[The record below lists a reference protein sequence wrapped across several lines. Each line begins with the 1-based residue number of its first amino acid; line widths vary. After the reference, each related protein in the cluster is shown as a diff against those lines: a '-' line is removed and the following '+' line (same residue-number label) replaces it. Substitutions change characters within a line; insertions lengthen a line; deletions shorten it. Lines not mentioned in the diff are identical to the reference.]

1 MLHFPIFFLSVNLY
15 CFSSQRGSHWW
26 PGEDWLQDS
35 AAPRILV
42 LANFV
47 IMGFSACIMCANVFT
62 SSTAQGGGGS
72 FKDRK
77 PIGEVDCCDA
87 LMAEQSH

>member
-1 MLHFPIFFLSVNLY
+1 MGHGFHSYVN
-15 CFSSQRGSHWW
+15 FSLLER
-26 PGEDWLQDS
+26 
-35 AAPRILV
+35 
-42 LANFV
+42 
-47 IMGFSACIMCANVFT
+47 T

-87 LMAEQSH
+87 WMAEQSH